1 MLESIFSVVGIE
13 GCGQCRCQDL
23 HELSRQTLRDASKKV
38 GIRFLKKK
46 RNLLKII
53 KLKMISNFLSLYE
66 RNFYGSNEKT
76 IV

>member
-1 MLESIFSVVGIE
+1 MTKGLPLRISCFTVVGIE

-38 GIRFLKKK
+38 SIRCKKWS
-46 RNLLKII
+46 LLKNN
-53 KLKMISNFLSLYE
+53 KLKMISNFME
-66 RNFYGSNEKT
+66 VMKKT

>member
-38 GIRFLKKK
+38 GIRCKKKK
-46 RNLLKII
+46 RKKKKGIC
-53 KLKMISNFLSLYE
+53 
-66 RNFYGSNEKT
+66 
-76 IV
+76 

>member
-1 MLESIFSVVGIE
+1 MKDFLLESIFSVVGIE

-38 GIRFLKKK
+38 GIRFKKKK

-53 KLKMISNFLSLYE
+53 NKIKNDLKFPFI
-66 RNFYGSNEKT
+66 
-76 IV
+76 I